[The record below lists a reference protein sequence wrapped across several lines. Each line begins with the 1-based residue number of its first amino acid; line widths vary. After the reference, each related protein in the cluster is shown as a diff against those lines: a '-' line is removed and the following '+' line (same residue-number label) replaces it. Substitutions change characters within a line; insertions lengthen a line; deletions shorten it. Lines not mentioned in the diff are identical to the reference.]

1 MNLSKIKDSLGL
13 LAGRKLLVVQKH
25 SPELLLGVGI
35 VGVVVSTVMACNAT
49 LKVDAVLAVAKEK
62 KDKIDKMTAY
72 ANSRI
77 DFDENDYTPKDRQK
91 DLVITYVQTGVDFAK
106 LYGPA
111 VVLGAV
117 SISCI
122 LGSHNIMRKRN
133 VALVAAY
140 KMVKTGFE
148 EYRAR
153 VVEDLGEE
161 KDKEYRYGVKY
172 EKLEESEVD
181 PVTGKVKKVK
191 KNVPVI
197 ASGKLSPYARE
208 FCKETTAQWH
218 AVPEYNALFLK
229 AQQNAANDFLNSH
242 GHIFLND
249 VYDMLGFSRTPDGAV
264 VGWVKE
270 GNGDQFVDFGLWD
283 SFEAYSHNITEE
295 GRLNRTLILDFNV
308 DGVIYDLI

>member
-1 MNLSKIKDSLGL
+1 MNLSKFKDSLGVF
-13 LAGRKLLVVQKH
+13 AGRKLLVVQKH

-35 VGVVVSTVMACNAT
+35 VGVVVSTVMACKAST
-49 LKVDAVLAVAKEK
+49 KASAVLDVAAAKMEK
-62 KDKIDKMTAY
+62 IHEAEATISREEYTKRDQNKD
-72 ANSRI
+72 S
-77 DFDENDYTPKDRQK
+77 
-91 DLVITYVQTGVDFAK
+91 LVVMIQTGVDFAK

-111 VVLGAV
+111 VLLGAV

-191 KNVPVI
+191 KNVPVV
-197 ASGKLSPYARE
+197 STGKLSPYARE
-208 FCKETTAQWH
+208 FCKETTPQWH

-229 AQQNAANDFLNSH
+229 AQQNAANDFLKSR

-249 VYDMLGFSRTPDGAV
+249 VYDMLGFSRTSDGAV
-264 VGWVKE
+264 VGWVND

-283 SFEAYSHNITEE
+283 SYEAYSHNIDEE

>member
-1 MNLSKIKDSLGL
+1 MNLSKFKDSLGVF
-13 LAGRKLLVVQKH
+13 AGRKLLVVQKH

-35 VGVVVSTVMACNAT
+35 VGVVVSTVMACKAST
-49 LKVDAVLAVAKEK
+49 KASAVLDVAAAKMEK
-62 KDKIDKMTAY
+62 IHEAEATISREEYTKRDQNKD
-72 ANSRI
+72 S
-77 DFDENDYTPKDRQK
+77 
-91 DLVITYVQTGVDFAK
+91 LVVMIQTGVDFAK

-111 VVLGAV
+111 VLLGAV

-133 VALVAAY
+133 VAIVAAY

-191 KNVPVI
+191 KNVPVV
-197 ASGKLSPYARE
+197 STGKLSPYARE
-208 FCKETTAQWH
+208 FCKETTPQWH

-229 AQQNAANDFLNSH
+229 AQQNAANDFLKSR

-249 VYDMLGFSRTPDGAV
+249 VYDMLGFSRTSDGAV
-264 VGWVKE
+264 VGWVND

-283 SFEAYSHNITEE
+283 SFEAYSHNIDEE

>member
-1 MNLSKIKDSLGL
+1 MNLSKFKDSLGVF
-13 LAGRKLLVVQKH
+13 AGRKLLVVQKH

-35 VGVVVSTVMACNAT
+35 VGVVVSTVMACKAST
-49 LKVDAVLAVAKEK
+49 KAGAVLDAAAAEMEK
-62 KDKIDKMTAY
+62 IHEAEATISREEYTKRDQNKD
-72 ANSRI
+72 S
-77 DFDENDYTPKDRQK
+77 
-91 DLVITYVQTGVDFAK
+91 LVVMIQTGVDFAK
-106 LYGPA
+106 LYGPS
-111 VVLGAV
+111 VLLGAV
-117 SISCI
+117 SIGCI

-148 EYRAR
+148 EYRDR
-153 VVEDLGEE
+153 VIEDLGEE

-197 ASGKLSPYARE
+197 STGKLSPYARE
-208 FCKETTAQWH
+208 FCKETTPQWH

-229 AQQNAANDFLNSH
+229 AQQNAANDFLKSR

-249 VYDMLGFSRTPDGAV
+249 VYDMLGFSRTSDGAV
-264 VGWVKE
+264 VGWVNE

-283 SFEAYSHNITEE
+283 SYEAYSHNIDEE

>member
-1 MNLSKIKDSLGL
+1 MNLSKFKDSLGVF
-13 LAGRKLLVVQKH
+13 AGRKLLVVQKH
-25 SPELLLGVGI
+25 SPELLLGMGI
-35 VGVVVSTVMACNAT
+35 VGVVVSTVMACKASTKAGDVLETAKSKKEVIDDAT
-49 LKVDAVLAVAKEK
+49 KLASENVDV
-62 KDKIDKMTAY
+62 
-72 ANSRI
+72 S
-77 DFDENDYTPKDRQK
+77 YTPQERQK
-91 DLVITYVQTGVDFAK
+91 ELVIVYAQTAVDFAK
-106 LYGPA
+106 LYAPA
-111 VVLGAV
+111 VLLGAV
-117 SISCI
+117 SIGCI

-197 ASGKLSPYARE
+197 STGKLSPYARE
-208 FCKETTAQWH
+208 FCKETTPQWH

-229 AQQNAANDFLNSH
+229 AQQNAANDFLKSR

-249 VYDMLGFSRTPDGAV
+249 VYDMLGFSRTSDGAV
-264 VGWVKE
+264 VGWVNE

-283 SFEAYSHNITEE
+283 SYEAYAHNIDEE

>member
-1 MNLSKIKDSLGL
+1 MNLSKFKDSLGVF
-13 LAGRKLLVVQKH
+13 AGRKLLVVQKH
-25 SPELLLGVGI
+25 SPELLLGMGI
-35 VGVVVSTVMACNAT
+35 VGVVVSTVMACKAST
-49 LKVDAVLAVAKEK
+49 KAGAVLDVAAAKMEK
-62 KDKIDKMTAY
+62 IHEAEATISREEYTKRDQNKD
-72 ANSRI
+72 S
-77 DFDENDYTPKDRQK
+77 
-91 DLVITYVQTGVDFAK
+91 LVVMIQTGVDFAK
-106 LYGPA
+106 LYGPS
-111 VVLGAV
+111 VLLGAV
-117 SISCI
+117 SIGCI

-153 VVEDLGEE
+153 VVDDLGEE

-181 PVTGKVKKVK
+181 PITGKVKKVK

-197 ASGKLSPYARE
+197 STGKLSPYARE
-208 FCKETTAQWH
+208 FCKETTPQWH

-229 AQQNAANDFLNSH
+229 AQQNAANDFLKSR

-249 VYDMLGFSRTPDGAV
+249 VYDMLGFSRTSDGAV
-264 VGWVKE
+264 VGWVND

-283 SFEAYSHNITEE
+283 SYEAYSHNIDEE